1 MELELRHLRAVC
13 AIADAGSLSR
23 ASAALG
29 MSQPALTAQLR
40 RIERDLGGPLFLRD
54 HTGARPTP
62 LGSFV
67 VNRARTVLTGMEQLT
82 SEAVRYSRDGHPA
95 RVRLGGTTAEPCLKM
110 ADLIAAMLPGTDI
123 QLHTEY
129 SPRVLRDLV
138 VSRRLDAAVL
148 IDYPGYEMS
157 PGPAEVAVIA
167 VEPIFLAVWRDHR
180 LAGCEEI
187 DLAQVRN
194 EPVALTPPDGAGWP
208 DMFYAACNELGF
220 SAHVPYNIADGN
232 SLRAMVAERR
242 AICPCQ
248 ATFTAS
254 DDVEVR
260 PIAASPLR
268 LRRLFMWHPDGALA
282 RYAPQ
287 LERLAREDYAATM
300 QDRPVYLEWL
310 RRRGP
315 ILNRPLSD
323 DRGGQQEP

>member
-13 AIADAGSLSR
+13 AIADTGSLSR

-29 MSQPALTAQLR
+29 MSQPAVTAQLG
-40 RIERDLGGPLFLRD
+40 RIERDLGGPLFIRD
-54 HTGARPTP
+54 HTGARLTS

-95 RVRLGGTTAEPCLKM
+95 RVRLGGTTAQPALKL
-110 ADLIAAMLPGTDI
+110 ADLIAAMLPETDI

-129 SPRVLRDLV
+129 SPRLLRDLV

-148 IDYPGYEMS
+148 VDYPGYEMN

-167 VEPIFLAVWRDHR
+167 VEPIFLAIWRDHP
-180 LAGCEEI
+180 LAACEEI
-187 DLAQVRN
+187 DLAQVRGQ
-194 EPVALTPPDGAGWP
+194 PVALTPPDGAGWP

-220 SAHVPYNIADGN
+220 TAHVPYNIADAD
-232 SLRAMVAERR
+232 SLRAMVGARR

-254 DDVEVR
+254 DEVEVR
-260 PIAASPLR
+260 PIAANPLR
-268 LRRLFMWHPDGALA
+268 MRRLFMWHPDGALA
-282 RYAPQ
+282 KYAPQ
-287 LERLAREDYAATM
+287 LERLAREDHAATM
-300 QDRPVYLEWL
+300 RERPVYLDWL
-310 RRRGP
+310 RRHGP
-315 ILNRPLSD
+315 IPDPSLISD
-323 DRGGQQEP
+323 DGRDEV